1 MFRFALIIT
10 LALTSLAHADTKLS
24 VMGSL
29 LYNSPETK
37 DIDDVDGIDEE
48 SGLGFGLGMRALM
61 GINDQLHFRSGAGI
75 IQKKFS
81 YKVDASGDKGEF
93 DLSFIY
99 LNIPLTLYWKASPQV
114 GFFGGTALNAKL
126 SDDCDA
132 SGDFDTCT
140 IKNEKTI
147 VIPAIIGFDF
157 SFTDKIGME
166 LSYEYGLTETAKN
179 LRVHSAVASF
189 LYHLD

>member
-1 MFRFALIIT
+1 MLRYALALI

-29 LYNSPETK
+29 LYNSPDTK
-37 DIDDVDGIDEE
+37 DIDDVDGIDEQ
-48 SGLGFGLGMRALM
+48 SGVGFGLGMRALM

-75 IQKKFS
+75 IQKKVS
-81 YKVDASGDKGEF
+81 YEVDSGGFKGNF
-93 DLSFIY
+93 DLSYVY

-126 SDDCDA
+126 SDDCEA
-132 SGDFDTCT
+132 SGDFDSCT
-140 IKNEKTI
+140 SQNEKAI
-147 VIPAIIGFDF
+147 VFPAIVGFDF

-166 LSYEYGLTETAKN
+166 LSYEYGLTETTKD

>member
-1 MFRFALIIT
+1 MLRYALALI

-29 LYNSPETK
+29 LYNSPDTK
-37 DIDDVDGIDEE
+37 DIDDVDGIDEQ
-48 SGLGFGLGMRALM
+48 SGVGFGLGMRALM

-75 IQKKFS
+75 IQKKG
-81 YKVDASGDKGEF
+81 YEVDSGGFKGNF
-93 DLSFIY
+93 DLSYVY

-126 SDDCDA
+126 SDDCEA
-132 SGDFDTCT
+132 SGDFDSCT
-140 IKNEKTI
+140 SQNEKAI
-147 VIPAIIGFDF
+147 VFPAIVGFDF

-166 LSYEYGLTETAKN
+166 LSYEYGLTETAKD